1 MIGGTITARIHTTI
15 IAYNFKRQK
24 YHITHI
30 YVHQLQYEILDDT
43 IHFTVLSTRPLKLML
58 DKPRVYSDTT
68 LRESSDCV

>member
-30 YVHQLQYEILDDT
+30 YVHQLQYEILDNT
-43 IHFTVLSTRPLKLML
+43 IHLIHHLHCAVDEAIEVDAR
-58 DKPRVYSDTT
+58 
-68 LRESSDCV
+68 